1 MYAKKCLI
9 IIAVYTVPT
18 ASMHHHHSSFIV
30 HRSSFIVHHH
40 QQQHHHHHRRR
51 RRRHHHHH
59 HHQLAIIIMNIYIYI
74 LSVCDYVCVCVRLCV
89 HVIAPFLLK
98 GLSLYMLCVC
108 EISRCFL
115 KIRAPKSLRFQRQR
129 QRFFRSSSIS
139 SHAAKTLSGSP
150 ACP

>member
-1 MYAKKCLI
+1 MFDHYCCIYRTYCVYA
-9 IIAVYTVPT
+9 
-18 ASMHHHHSSFIV
+18 SSSFIV
-30 HRSSFIVHHH
+30 HRSSFIVH
-40 QQQHHHHHRRR
+40 RSSFIIINNNIIIIVVVVVVIIIIIT
-51 RRRHHHHH
+51 
-59 HHQLAIIIMNIYIYI
+59 IIIMAIINYEYDIYIYY
-74 LSVCDYVCVCVRLCV
+74 LCVWLCVCVCVRLCV
-89 HVIAPFLLK
+89 HVIAPFLLT

-139 SHAAKTLSGSP
+139 SHAAKTLSRSP